1 MAKAR
6 KQRGARTTPRPGSR
20 GPRGAQPR
28 RGRRVPERP
37 VQPGK
42 RPSRPG
48 FLLVLA
54 VAWIACGVYA
64 LIALKASWK
73 IVPGVFFIGLGVLFL
88 RGAAVTVIRRSD
100 R

>member
-1 MAKAR
+1 M
-6 KQRGARTTPRPGSR
+6 
-20 GPRGAQPR
+20 
-28 RGRRVPERP
+28 
-37 VQPGK
+37 
-42 RPSRPG
+42 
-48 FLLVLA
+48 LA